1 MELVGEWTFTT
12 VEVTKHKV
20 TYDWTG
26 NIPEGKDLPKEITDL
41 VKGQPYD
48 VDSNFSSA
56 TVVEVKD
63 AYGNVNGRYT
73 FSGWKLN
80 DCSTNAV
87 ISLHT
92 LFSVSSSWS

>member
-1 MELVGEWTFTT
+1 MYKRQ
-12 VEVTKHKV
+12 TKHKV

-26 NIPEGKDLPKEITDL
+26 NVPEGKELPKEITDL

-48 VDSNFSSA
+48 VDSNYTSD

-63 AYGNVNGRYT
+63 AYGNVNGGYT

-80 DCSTNAV
+80 DEVVTGKMCIRDRSHPAG
-87 ISLHT
+87 
-92 LFSVSSSWS
+92 